1 MKNRIVVFLRDRRHT
16 IVYKF
21 VILYSLNNSFM
32 IRNSGKRKTKCMV
45 EIKKKIGR
53 KEIESYLPEDF
64 FTKKKYLSDL
74 IVNEVI
80 DKIRG
85 IEEPKFSE
93 IPYIRIFMYDLN
105 NKVTA
110 YTYKNV

>member
-1 MKNRIVVFLRDRRHT
+1 
-16 IVYKF
+16 
-21 VILYSLNNSFM
+21 M
-32 IRNSGKRKTKCMV
+32 IRNKGKRKTRCMV

-53 KEIESYLPEDF
+53 KVIESYLPKDF
-64 FTKKKYLSDL
+64 FTEGKYLSDL
-74 IVNEVI
+74 TANEVI
-80 DKIRG
+80 DKIRE
-85 IEEPKFSE
+85 IEDPSFSK